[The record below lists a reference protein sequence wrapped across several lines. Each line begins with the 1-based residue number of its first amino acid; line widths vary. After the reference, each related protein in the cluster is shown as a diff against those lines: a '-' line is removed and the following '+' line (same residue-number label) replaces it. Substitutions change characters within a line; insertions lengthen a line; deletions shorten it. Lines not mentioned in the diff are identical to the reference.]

1 MKIGILTHPLDY
13 NYGCLL
19 QAFALQKTIKSMG
32 HEVVTIDRFSDP
44 RVAFFS
50 QFKNWMKRIAA
61 HYIKGKNVRICWNPN
76 LTMDMKRTLF
86 SQTQKFVDR
95 NITNTG
101 IVFPSDLERIDK
113 EYLFDAYVVG
123 SDQVWL
129 PNFSLNCFLDF
140 VHRDNVKRIFYAAS
154 TGSTS
159 FADIPSIA
167 MKCKNLSRK
176 FSGISVREDSLL
188 PVVKKALGREAIQV
202 LDPTLLLDAKD
213 YLAACVEKEDDSP
226 IIFTYIL
233 DKTYDK
239 QVLVGKVQ
247 KELQLPIVAGSVEKD
262 YERGK
267 NMDINKCI
275 YPSVDHWIL
284 NMARAKFVVTDSFH
298 GTCMAITFRKP
309 FVVVGNKARGLNRF
323 LSLLSLFNL
332 ENRMITDSTQL
343 SPSFY
348 SQLDNKYISELLK
361 KKRTEAI
368 DFIKKCLLKNL

>member
-19 QAFALQKTIKSMG
+19 QAYALQKTIKSMG
-32 HEVVTIDRFSDP
+32 HEVVTINRFSNP
-44 RVAFFS
+44 KVAFLA
-50 QFKNWMKRIAA
+50 QFKNWAKRIAN
-61 HYIKGKNVRICWNPN
+61 HYIKGKDVRLCWNPN

-86 SQTQKFVDR
+86 SETQKFVDR

-113 EYLFDAYVVG
+113 EYQFDAYVVG

-167 MKCKNLSRK
+167 MKCKTLSSK
-176 FSGISVREDSLL
+176 FSGISVREDSLI
-188 PVVKKALGREAIQV
+188 PVVKKTLGRDAIQV
-202 LDPTLLLDAKD
+202 LDPTLLLDAKE
-213 YLAACVEKEDDSP
+213 YLAACVEKEDTSP

-233 DKTYDK
+233 DKTKDK
-239 QVLVGKVQ
+239 KGLVDKVQ
-247 KELQLPIVAGSVEKD
+247 KELHLPVVAGSVEKD

-267 NMDINKCI
+267 GMDINKCI

-323 LSLLSLFNL
+323 LSILRLFNL
-332 ENRMITDSTQL
+332 ENRLITDSTQF
-343 SPSFY
+343 SSSFF
-348 SQLDNKYISELLK
+348 SQLDDDSISELLG
-361 KKRTEAI
+361 KKRREAI
-368 DFIKKCLLKNL
+368 DYINRNLCI

>member
-76 LTMDMKRTLF
+76 LTMDMKCTLF

-113 EYLFDAYVVG
+113 EYQFDAYVVG

-159 FADIPSIA
+159 FADVPSLA

-188 PVVKKALGREAIQV
+188 PVVKKALGRDAIQV

-233 DKTYDK
+233 DKTDDK
-239 QVLVGKVQ
+239 QVLVDNVQ
-247 KELQLPIVAGSVEKD
+247 KNLHLPIVAGSVEKD

-267 NMDINKCI
+267 RMDINKCI

-323 LSLLSLFNL
+323 LSVLRLFNL
-332 ENRMITDSTQL
+332 ENRLITDSTQF
-343 SPSFY
+343 SSSFF
-348 SQLDNKYISELLK
+348 SQLNNDSISELLE
-361 KKRTEAI
+361 KKRKEAI
-368 DFIKKCLLKNL
+368 DYIKTLVSR

>member
-19 QAFALQKTIKSMG
+19 QAYALQKTIKSMG
-32 HEVVTIDRFSDP
+32 HEVVTINRFSNP
-44 RVAFFS
+44 KVAFLT
-50 QFKNWMKRIAA
+50 QFKNWTKRIAS
-61 HYIKGKNVRICWNPN
+61 HYIKGTNARLCWNPN

-86 SQTQKFVDR
+86 SETQKFVER

-101 IVFPSDLERIDK
+101 IVFPSDLEQIDK
-113 EYLFDAYVVG
+113 KYQFDAYVVG

-154 TGSTS
+154 TGSSS
-159 FADIPSIA
+159 FADIPSLAI
-167 MKCKNLSRK
+167 KCKALSKK
-176 FSGISVREDSLL
+176 FSRISVREDSLI
-188 PVVKKALGREAIQV
+188 PVVKKTLGRDAIQV

-213 YLAACVEKEDDSP
+213 YLAACVEREETSP

-233 DKTYDK
+233 DKTKDK
-239 QVLVGKVQ
+239 KTLVDKVQ
-247 KELQLPIVAGSVEKD
+247 KELHLPVVAGSVEKD

-267 NMDINKCI
+267 GMDIKKCI

-323 LSLLSLFNL
+323 LSILRLFNL
-332 ENRMITDSTQL
+332 ENRLITDSTQF
-343 SPSFY
+343 SSSFF
-348 SQLDNKYISELLK
+348 SQLDDDSISELLG
-361 KKRTEAI
+361 KKRREAI
-368 DFIKKCLLKNL
+368 DYINRNLCI

>member
-86 SQTQKFVDR
+86 SKTQKFVER

-101 IVFPSDLERIDK
+101 IVFPSDLKMIDEK
-113 EYLFDAYVVG
+113 YQFDAYVVG

-129 PNFSLNCFLDF
+129 PHFSQNCFLDF
-140 VHRDNVKRIFYAAS
+140 VERDNVKRIFYAAS

-159 FADIPSIA
+159 FADVPSLA

-188 PVVKKALGREAIQV
+188 PVVKKTLGRDAIQV

-233 DKTYDK
+233 DKTDDK
-239 QVLVGKVQ
+239 QVLVDKVQ
-247 KELQLPIVAGSVEKD
+247 KDLHLPIVAGSVEKD

-267 NMDINKCI
+267 RMDINKCI

-323 LSLLSLFNL
+323 LSVLRLFNL
-332 ENRMITDSTQL
+332 ENRLITDSTQF
-343 SPSFY
+343 SSSFF
-348 SQLDNKYISELLK
+348 SQLDNDSISELLK
-361 KKRTEAI
+361 KKRKEAI
-368 DFIKKCLLKNL
+368 DYIKRNINKQ

>member
-113 EYLFDAYVVG
+113 EYQFDAYVVG

-159 FADIPSIA
+159 FADVPSLA

-188 PVVKKALGREAIQV
+188 PVVKKALGRDAIQV

-233 DKTYDK
+233 DKTDDK
-239 QVLVGKVQ
+239 QVLVDNVQ
-247 KELQLPIVAGSVEKD
+247 KNLHLPIVAGSVEKD

-267 NMDINKCI
+267 RMDINKCI

-323 LSLLSLFNL
+323 LSVLRLFNL
-332 ENRMITDSTQL
+332 ENRLITDSTQF
-343 SPSFY
+343 SSSFF
-348 SQLDNKYISELLK
+348 SQLNNDCISELLE
-361 KKRTEAI
+361 KKRKEAI
-368 DFIKKCLLKNL
+368 DYIKRNIN

>member
-113 EYLFDAYVVG
+113 EYQFDAYVVG

-188 PVVKKALGREAIQV
+188 PVVKKTLGREAIQV

-368 DFIKKCLLKNL
+368 DFIKKYLLKNL

>member
-76 LTMDMKRTLF
+76 LTMDMKCTLF

-113 EYLFDAYVVG
+113 EYQFDAYVVG

-159 FADIPSIA
+159 FADVPSLA

-188 PVVKKALGREAIQV
+188 PVVKKALGRDAIQV

-233 DKTYDK
+233 DKTDDK
-239 QVLVGKVQ
+239 QVLVDNVQ
-247 KELQLPIVAGSVEKD
+247 KNLHLPIVAGSVEKD

-267 NMDINKCI
+267 RMDINKCI

-309 FVVVGNKARGLNRF
+309 FVVVGNKACGLNRF
-323 LSLLSLFNL
+323 LSVLRLFNL
-332 ENRMITDSTQL
+332 ENRLITDSTQF
-343 SPSFY
+343 SSSFF
-348 SQLDNKYISELLK
+348 SQLNNDSISELLE
-361 KKRTEAI
+361 KKRKEAI
-368 DFIKKCLLKNL
+368 DYIKRNIN

>member
-19 QAFALQKTIKSMG
+19 QAFALQKTLKSMG
-32 HEVVTIDRFSDP
+32 HEVVAIDRFSNP
-44 RVAFFS
+44 KVAFFS
-50 QFKNWMKRIAA
+50 QLKNWMKRIAA
-61 HYIKGKNVRICWNPN
+61 HYVKGTNVCICWNPN
-76 LTMDMKRTLF
+76 LTMDMKRTLC
-86 SQTQKFVDR
+86 SKTQKFVDR

-101 IVFPSDLERIDK
+101 IVFPSDLKMIDE
-113 EYLFDAYVVG
+113 EYQFDAYVVG

-129 PNFSLNCFLDF
+129 PHFSLNCFLDF
-140 VHRDNVKRIFYAAS
+140 VERDNVKRIFYAAS

-159 FADIPSIA
+159 FADVPSLA

-188 PVVKKALGREAIQV
+188 PVVKKTLGRDAIQV

-213 YLAACVEKEDDSP
+213 YLAACIEKEDDSP

-233 DKTYDK
+233 DKTDDK
-239 QVLVGKVQ
+239 QVLVDKVQ
-247 KELQLPIVAGSVEKD
+247 KELHLPIVAGSVEND
-262 YERGK
+262 YKRGK
-267 NMDINKCI
+267 RMDINKCI

-323 LSLLSLFNL
+323 LSVLRLFNL
-332 ENRMITDSTQL
+332 ENRLITDSTQFC
-343 SPSFY
+343 SFFF
-348 SQLDNKYISELLK
+348 SQLNNDSISELLE
-361 KKRTEAI
+361 KKRKEAF
-368 DFIKKCLLKNL
+368 DYIKININKQ

>member
-19 QAFALQKTIKSMG
+19 QAYALQKTIKSMG
-32 HEVVTIDRFSDP
+32 HEVVTINRFSNP
-44 RVAFFS
+44 KVAFLT
-50 QFKNWMKRIAA
+50 QFKNWTKRIAS
-61 HYIKGKNVRICWNPN
+61 HYIKGTNARLCWNPN

-86 SQTQKFVDR
+86 SETQKFVER

-101 IVFPSDLERIDK
+101 IVFPSDLEQIDK
-113 EYLFDAYVVG
+113 KYQFDAYVVG

-154 TGSTS
+154 TGSSS
-159 FADIPSIA
+159 FADIPSLAI
-167 MKCKNLSRK
+167 KCKALSKK
-176 FSGISVREDSLL
+176 FSGISVREDSLI
-188 PVVKKALGREAIQV
+188 PVVKKTLGRDAIQV

-213 YLAACVEKEDDSP
+213 YLAACLEREETSP

-233 DKTYDK
+233 DKTKDK
-239 QVLVGKVQ
+239 KRLVDNVQ
-247 KELQLPIVAGSVEKD
+247 KELHLPVVAGSVEKD

-267 NMDINKCI
+267 GMDIKKCI

-348 SQLDNKYISELLK
+348 SQLDNKYISELLDK
-361 KKRTEAI
+361 NRKEAI
-368 DFIKKCLLKNL
+368 DYLKANLGN

>member
-113 EYLFDAYVVG
+113 EYQFDAYVVG

-129 PNFSLNCFLDF
+129 PNFSLNCFLNF

-368 DFIKKCLLKNL
+368 DFIKKSIY

>member
-1 MKIGILTHPLDY
+1 MKIGILTHPLDN

-19 QAFALQKTIKSMG
+19 QAYALQKTIKSMG
-32 HEVVTIDRFSDP
+32 HEVVTINRFSNP
-44 RVAFFS
+44 KVAFLA
-50 QFKNWMKRIAA
+50 QFKNWAKRIASY
-61 HYIKGKNVRICWNPN
+61 YIKGNNVRLCWNPN
-76 LTMDMKRTLF
+76 LTMDMKRVLF

-113 EYLFDAYVVG
+113 EYQFDAYVVG

-188 PVVKKALGREAIQV
+188 PVVKKALGRDAIQV

-323 LSLLSLFNL
+323 LSLLSLFDL

-368 DFIKKCLLKNL
+368 DFIKKYL

>member
-61 HYIKGKNVRICWNPN
+61 HYIKGKNVSICWNPN

-86 SQTQKFVDR
+86 SKTQKFVER

-101 IVFPSDLERIDK
+101 IVFPSDLKMIDEK
-113 EYLFDAYVVG
+113 YQFDAYVVG

-129 PNFSLNCFLDF
+129 PHFSQNCFLDF
-140 VHRDNVKRIFYAAS
+140 VERDNVKRIFYAAS

-159 FADIPSIA
+159 FADVPSLA
-167 MKCKNLSRK
+167 KKCKNLSRK

-188 PVVKKALGREAIQV
+188 PVVKKTLGRDAIQV

-233 DKTYDK
+233 DKTDDK
-239 QVLVGKVQ
+239 QVLVDKVQ
-247 KELQLPIVAGSVEKD
+247 KDLHLPIVAGSVEKD

-267 NMDINKCI
+267 RMDINKCI

-323 LSLLSLFNL
+323 LSVLRLFNL
-332 ENRMITDSTQL
+332 ENRLITDSTQF
-343 SPSFY
+343 SSSFF
-348 SQLDNKYISELLK
+348 SQLNNDSISELLE
-361 KKRTEAI
+361 KKRKEAI
-368 DFIKKCLLKNL
+368 DYIKRNINQ

>member
-113 EYLFDAYVVG
+113 EYQFDAYVVG

-140 VHRDNVKRIFYAAS
+140 VLRDNVKRIFYAAS

-159 FADIPSIA
+159 FADVPSLA

-188 PVVKKALGREAIQV
+188 PVVKKALGRDAIQV

-233 DKTYDK
+233 DKTDDK
-239 QVLVGKVQ
+239 QVLVDNVQ
-247 KELQLPIVAGSVEKD
+247 KNLHLSIVAGSVEKD

-267 NMDINKCI
+267 RMDINKCI

-323 LSLLSLFNL
+323 LSVLRLFNL
-332 ENRMITDSTQL
+332 ENRLITDSTQF
-343 SPSFY
+343 SSSFF
-348 SQLDNKYISELLK
+348 SQLNNDSISELLE
-361 KKRTEAI
+361 KKRKEAI
-368 DFIKKCLLKNL
+368 DYIKRNIN

>member
-61 HYIKGKNVRICWNPN
+61 HYIKGKNVSICWNPN

-86 SQTQKFVDR
+86 SKTQKFVER

-101 IVFPSDLERIDK
+101 IVFPSDLKMIDEK
-113 EYLFDAYVVG
+113 YQFDAYVVG

-129 PNFSLNCFLDF
+129 PHFSQNCFLDF
-140 VHRDNVKRIFYAAS
+140 VERDNVKRIFYAAS

-159 FADIPSIA
+159 FADVPSLA
-167 MKCKNLSRK
+167 KKCKNLSRK

-188 PVVKKALGREAIQV
+188 PVVKKVLGRDAIQV

-213 YLAACVEKEDDSP
+213 YLAACVEKEEDSP

-233 DKTYDK
+233 DKTDDK
-239 QVLVGKVQ
+239 QILVDKVQ
-247 KELQLPIVAGSVEKD
+247 KNLHLPIVAGSVEKD

-267 NMDINKCI
+267 RMDINKCI

-323 LSLLSLFNL
+323 LSVLRLFNL
-332 ENRMITDSTQL
+332 ENRLITDSTQF
-343 SPSFY
+343 SSSFF
-348 SQLDNKYISELLK
+348 SQLNNDSISELLE
-361 KKRTEAI
+361 KKRKEAI
-368 DFIKKCLLKNL
+368 DYIKRNINKQ

>member
-1 MKIGILTHPLDY
+1 MKVGILTHPLDY

-19 QAFALQKTIKSMG
+19 QAFALQKTIRSMG

-44 RVAFFS
+44 KVAFFS
-50 QFKNWMKRIAA
+50 QLKNWMKRIAA
-61 HYIKGKNVRICWNPN
+61 HYVKGKNVSICWNPN

-86 SQTQKFVDR
+86 SKTQKFVDR

-101 IVFPSDLERIDK
+101 IVFPSDLKKIDK
-113 EYLFDAYVVG
+113 KYLFDVYVVG

-129 PNFSLNCFLDF
+129 PHFSLNCFLDF
-140 VHRDNVKRIFYAAS
+140 VERDNVKRIFYAAS

-159 FADIPSIA
+159 FADVPSLA

-188 PVVKKALGREAIQV
+188 PVVKKALGRDAIQV

-233 DKTYDK
+233 DKTDDK
-239 QVLVGKVQ
+239 QVLVDNVQ
-247 KELQLPIVAGSVEKD
+247 KNLHLPIVAGSVEKD

-267 NMDINKCI
+267 RMDINKCI

-323 LSLLSLFNL
+323 LSVLRLFNL
-332 ENRMITDSTQL
+332 ENRLITDSTQF
-343 SPSFY
+343 SSSFF
-348 SQLDNKYISELLK
+348 SQLNNDSISELLE
-361 KKRTEAI
+361 KKRKEAI
-368 DFIKKCLLKNL
+368 DYIKRNIN